1 VPLDTASQHHL
12 ETLKASV
19 KSRSIGLKRISEA
32 TGVHISQVSRILSG
46 KVKRT
51 SPNVEKICKF
61 AKLADLRSAPIESE
75 ELLWRAVKD
84 VWDGT
89 SEHAEALMNFMAAID
104 RYQIAIQK
112 DHKNIR

>member
-1 VPLDTASQHHL
+1 MPLDIDSQHHL

-19 KSRSIGLKRISEA
+19 KSRRIGLKRISDA

-46 KVKRT
+46 KVKRA

-61 AKLADLRSAPIESE
+61 AKLADLHSPPIESE
-75 ELLWRAVKD
+75 ELLWKAVKN

-89 SEHAEALMNFMAAID
+89 SEHAEALMNFMAAIG
-104 RYQIAIQK
+104 RYQVAIK
-112 DHKNIR
+112 DPKNIR